1 MKKGVRKS
9 RKIKIRTVPKLHFSI
24 AIFSSHRNL
33 QTTTVDATDR
43 TLQNECSEI
52 YTAHD
57 FILEVSLLS
66 K

>member
-33 QTTTVDATDR
+33 QTTT
-43 TLQNECSEI
+43 L
-52 YTAHD
+52 
-57 FILEVSLLS
+57 
-66 K
+66 